1 MQIDPSFASLKCI
14 KRIVYEK
21 RVSAFTSSFTSSAA
35 AAAAAAVAAT
45 LAAAAER

>member
-1 MQIDPSFASLKCI
+1 MQIDPSFTSLKCI

-35 AAAAAAVAAT
+35 AAAAVAAT
-45 LAAAAER
+45 VAAAAER